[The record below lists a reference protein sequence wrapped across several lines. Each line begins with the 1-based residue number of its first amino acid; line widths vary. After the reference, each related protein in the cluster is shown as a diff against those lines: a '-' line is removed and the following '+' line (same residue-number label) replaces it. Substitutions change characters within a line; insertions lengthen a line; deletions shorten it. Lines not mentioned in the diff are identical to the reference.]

1 MAVPEEAV
9 DGGRAYAGRFLA
21 AVFLMMGLSGLFV
34 PAFPSVSCGW
44 VIPGICGT
52 SICLGIFLLAGY
64 SKGRQAA
71 VLIPYLLFAGIFYGR
86 IRDGF
91 LILSNDMLHFMT
103 EKTGKIYLSFR

>member
-1 MAVPEEAV
+1 MRKKDVTKTGLAMAVPEEAV

-52 SICLGIFLLAGY
+52 SICLGIQQRPAG
-64 SKGRQAA
+64 SRTD
-71 VLIPYLLFAGIFYGR
+71 P
-86 IRDGF
+86 
-91 LILSNDMLHFMT
+91 
-103 EKTGKIYLSFR
+103 LSFICRDLLWTDSGWISDTV

>member
-1 MAVPEEAV
+1 MRKKDVTKTGLAMAVPEEAV

-52 SICLGIFLLAGY
+52 FICRDLLWTDSGWI
-64 SKGRQAA
+64 SDT
-71 VLIPYLLFAGIFYGR
+71 V
-86 IRDGF
+86 
-91 LILSNDMLHFMT
+91 
-103 EKTGKIYLSFR
+103 

>member
-52 SICLGIFLLAGY
+52 SISA
-64 SKGRQAA
+64 
-71 VLIPYLLFAGIFYGR
+71 GR
-86 IRDGF
+86 IQQRSAGSRTDP
-91 LILSNDMLHFMT
+91 
-103 EKTGKIYLSFR
+103 LSFICRDLLWTDSGWISDTVQ

>member
-64 SKGRQAA
+64 SKGAA
-71 VLIPYLLFAGIFYGR
+71 GSRTDP
-86 IRDGF
+86 
-91 LILSNDMLHFMT
+91 
-103 EKTGKIYLSFR
+103 LSFICRDLLWTDSGWISDTV